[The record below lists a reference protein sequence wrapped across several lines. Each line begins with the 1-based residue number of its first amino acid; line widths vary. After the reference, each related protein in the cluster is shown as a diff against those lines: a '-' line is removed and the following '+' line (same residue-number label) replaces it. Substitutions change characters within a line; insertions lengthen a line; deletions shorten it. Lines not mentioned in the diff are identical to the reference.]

1 MKGLIQTSIS
11 TSVFSINIR
20 QVKSSSSP
28 QNMLVLNLVLNF
40 SALLSDG
47 SVEVNKTDF
56 FLVFQTSDKLYYLNP

>member
-28 QNMLVLNLVLNF
+28 QNMLVLNSVLNF

-47 SVEVNKTDF
+47 SVEVSKTDF
-56 FLVFQTSDKLYYLNP
+56 FLVFQTSDKL

>member
-47 SVEVNKTDF
+47 SVEVSKTDF
-56 FLVFQTSDKLYYLNP
+56 FLVLQTSYKL

>member
-47 SVEVNKTDF
+47 NVEVSKTDF
-56 FLVFQTSDKLYYLNP
+56 FLVFQTSDKL

>member
-11 TSVFSINIR
+11 TSVFSINTR

-47 SVEVNKTDF
+47 SVEVSKTDF
-56 FLVFQTSDKLYYLNP
+56 FLVFQTSDKL

>member
-47 SVEVNKTDF
+47 SVEVSKTDF
-56 FLVFQTSDKLYYLNP
+56 FLVFQTSDKL

>member
-1 MKGLIQTSIS
+1 MKGLIQTSTS

-47 SVEVNKTDF
+47 SVEVSKTDF
-56 FLVFQTSDKLYYLNP
+56 FLVFQTSDKL